1 MERNWSKYSIMVVDD
16 DFTSVVLFEE
26 YLALA
31 KAIVFSASNGGEA
44 MDVLKSHPIDII
56 LMDLQLED
64 ISGYLLLSKI
74 RAEYPNVP
82 VIAETA
88 FAAPDDRR
96 KCIASG
102 FNGYLSKPI
111 DYESLIVELDKYL
124 DKVTNVKPGV

>member
-1 MERNWSKYSIMVVDD
+1 MVVDD